1 MDVWQLI
8 ASQPLAVLLV
18 VARTWLSIRFE
29 LSAAATRSSGLGPG
43 ECSLGP
49 VLTASMRLLM
59 SIARSL
65 VEDRAHLYR
74 FVVAD
79 GRRIGQPEFDDID
92 QGVIDGAAT
101 RLATLT
107 RGEQFVDEFDFADR

>member
-1 MDVWQLI
+1 VAG
-8 ASQPLAVLLV
+8 AS
-18 VARTWLSIRFE
+18 
-29 LSAAATRSSGLGPG
+29 SSDLGPG

-74 FVVAD
+74 FVVVD

>member
-49 VLTASMRLLM
+49 VLTASMSLLM

-79 GRRIGQPEFDDID
+79 GRRIGQPEIDDID
-92 QGVIDGAAT
+92 EGVIDGAQA
-101 RLATLT
+101 
-107 RGEQFVDEFDFADR
+107 GDADPW